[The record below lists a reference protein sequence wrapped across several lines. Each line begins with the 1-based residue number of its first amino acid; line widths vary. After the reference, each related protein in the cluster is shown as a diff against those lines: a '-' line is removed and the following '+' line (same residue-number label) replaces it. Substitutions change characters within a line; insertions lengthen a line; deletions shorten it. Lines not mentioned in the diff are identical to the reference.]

1 VIRSRIS
8 VLLAEDHGV
17 MRDGLR
23 AILDGQRDIR
33 VVAVVGDGDAAV
45 QEAARHLPTVAILG
59 MALAGLNG
67 IETARILADKSPEVA
82 VLILALHSSPMAV
95 RRALEAGAIGYL
107 GKDSGGNEVLQ
118 AVRSVA
124 EGKRYLG
131 QGLAE
136 GILAAGRQPPAQGEP
151 PVESLTATE
160 RSILKLVADG
170 LSNPKVAE
178 KLGLS
183 RRTVETY
190 RLRLMRKLGIG
201 DLASLVKYAIRHGL
215 ATLD

>member
-1 VIRSRIS
+1 VNRSGIS

-17 MRDGLR
+17 LRDGLR

-82 VLILALHSSPMAV
+82 ILILALHSSPVGV

-107 GKDSGGNEVLQ
+107 DKDSGRDEVLQ

-124 EGKRYLG
+124 GGKRYLG

-136 GILAAGRQPPAQGEP
+136 GILAAGRQAPEGEQPADI
-151 PVESLTATE
+151 LTATE
-160 RSILKLVADG
+160 RNILKLVADG
-170 LSNPKVAE
+170 MSNPKVAE
-178 KLGLS
+178 VLGLS

-190 RLRLMRKLGIG
+190 RLRLMRKLGIA

>member
-1 VIRSRIS
+1 VNRSDIS

-33 VVAVVGDGDAAV
+33 VIAVVNDGDAAV

-82 VLILALHSSPMAV
+82 ILILALHSSPMAV

-107 GKDSGGNEVLQ
+107 GKDSGRDEVLQ

-131 QGLAE
+131 QGLEE
-136 GILAAGRQPPAQGEP
+136 GILYAERQPKQGEQ

-160 RSILKLVADG
+160 RNILKLVAG
-170 LSNPKVAE
+170 GMSNPKVAE
-178 KLGLS
+178 VLGLS

-190 RLRLMRKLGIG
+190 RLRLMRKLGIE